1 MSYKQIL
8 DGQVKSKTNNSYQI
22 PLEPH
27 LENKFVDNNMN
38 HGNFS
43 SLVNIF

>member
-27 LENKFVDNNMN
+27 LENKFADNNEN
-38 HGNFS
+38 ISKF
-43 SLVNIF
+43 LV